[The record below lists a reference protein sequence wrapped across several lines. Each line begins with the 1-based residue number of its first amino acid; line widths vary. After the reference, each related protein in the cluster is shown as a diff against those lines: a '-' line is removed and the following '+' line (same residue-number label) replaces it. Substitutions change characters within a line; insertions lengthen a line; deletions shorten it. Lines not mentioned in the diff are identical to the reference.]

1 MSKKKAPTSIPCELP
16 LALDPSVSARPPDRP
31 VASQS
36 SARPPFPAASAAAAA
51 PAAAPAVRSLVANS
65 SGMDTRFDEDERT
78 TAATRRRQ
86 SPSPSFAPSTSKAT
100 AVGLTR
106 YGAVKSSG
114 PRRELETGETSR
126 CMEVLLLENP
136 IDATKPSPL
145 HVDEDKQGEVI
156 GGTQQNAPESCV
168 TERARLNLKSRS
180 SAVGQSAGSPLK
192 ERILAPS
199 TAMKRA
205 TENKY
210 LANLKTDIV
219 EKALKY
225 DRKEKMKEVIH
236 EADDIPEEGFVLEPT
251 GHGNGK
257 QFPTLI
263 RKKKLGGALC
273 DEMGMGK
280 TRQVAAFLRGLLQAD
295 VIHNA
300 MIICPVTVIETWR
313 KELNIVGVLDGGVLI
328 TTFEAVRDHIHRIL
342 EAGGTAWDYIVIDEA
357 HRMKNDRTK
366 LFDSLCRIDCT
377 HRILMTGMLIQNN
390 LTEFYALMNF
400 CCPNLPGESGQFHEN
415 FSMPIER
422 ARYRGA
428 SAQLI
433 KESIEASERLK
444 KLVSPFVLRRTKDM
458 LKNSASK
465 LGTKHE
471 LTVWLKIS
479 AAQEYLYTNL
489 IMSNVLGDEPGTPLA
504 ASQVA
509 RSICNHP
516 VMVIGSDFEQ
526 RGESEEKKDA
536 LTDIIR
542 KGLLAVSN
550 IEDIEVGDYSLSSK
564 EFQQTNRWSL
574 FLITTNVGGVGIT
587 LTKATRVI
595 VFDPA
600 KNPSNDTQSVDR
612 AHRLGQDKDV
622 IVYRLVTCGTI
633 EEHTYRQQVIKGEK
647 ATAVMKE
654 NQSRREIT
662 KPTRRVL
669 SMPPEGFGVSKT
681 LIELLAIHGGAF
693 DPSLD
698 ESEIRQV
705 RGHES
710 VVGVSNHLHLFSQ
723 RESDPPVDA
732 EILKSIRSTF
742 IEIPIQQVGCFVG
755 EKGGNIMKLENI
767 SGAKIH
773 RLGVDSYTHMQLYKI
788 SGTPHQISKAEN
800 LVKEFLQEMD
810 SMVEE
815 EISVPMEK
823 VGLVIGSG
831 GATIKKY
838 KNLHPRSES
847 GTTGRFV
854 IRGSQNQTKEYSGV

>member
-106 YGAVKSSG
+106 YGAVKSWG

-225 DRKEKMKEVIH
+225 DRKEKMKEVMRLMI
-236 EADDIPEEGFVLEPT
+236 FQRRPT

-257 QFPTLI
+257 QFRLPHSLYDVLHTYQKEGIKWLWTLHL
-263 RKKKLGGALC
+263 KKLGGALC

-280 TRQVAAFLRGLLQAD
+280 TWQAD

-313 KELNIVGVLDGGVLI
+313 KELNIVGVL
-328 TTFEAVRDHIHRIL
+328 
-342 EAGGTAWDYIVIDEA
+342 VIKVF
-357 HRMKNDRTK
+357 RYDRRT
-366 LFDSLCRIDCT
+366 DC
-377 HRILMTGMLIQNN
+377 IALKSIA
-390 LTEFYALMNF
+390 TEFYALMNF
-400 CCPNLPGESGQFHEN
+400 CCPNLLGESGQFHEN

-444 KLVSPFVLRRTKDM
+444 KLVSPFVLRRTKEM

-471 LTVWLKIS
+471 LTVVEDLCCSSKLTK
-479 AAQEYLYTNL
+479 AYQY
-489 IMSNVLGDEPGTPLA
+489 
-504 ASQVA
+504 VA

-564 EFQQTNRWSL
+564 
-574 FLITTNVGGVGIT
+574 
-587 LTKATRVI
+587 
-595 VFDPA
+595 
-600 KNPSNDTQSVDR
+600 
-612 AHRLGQDKDV
+612 
-622 IVYRLVTCGTI
+622 
-633 EEHTYRQQVIKGEK
+633 VIKGEK

-723 RESDPPVDA
+723 RESDPVTNEKHKYTAGPSRKRSELSMPVDA

-854 IRGSQNQTKEYSGV
+854 IRGSQNQVDQARSMIKDVASKENLGPKTRFR

>member
-86 SPSPSFAPSTSKAT
+86 SPSPSFAPSTSTAT

-106 YGAVKSSG
+106 YGAVKSWG

-199 TAMKRA
+199 TAMKRT

-210 LANLKTDIV
+210 LANLKTYIV

-257 QFPTLI
+257 QFRLPHSVYDVLHTYQKEGIKWLWTLHL
-263 RKKKLGGALC
+263 KKLGGALC

-300 MIICPVTVIETWR
+300 MIICPVTVIETWC
-313 KELNIVGVLDGGVLI
+313 KELNIVGVLVIKVFRYDRRTDCIALKSIATDGGVLI

-342 EAGGTAWDYIVIDEA
+342 ETGGTAWDYIVIDEA

-377 HRILMTGMLIQNN
+377 HRILMTGTLIQNN

-400 CCPNLPGESGQFHEN
+400 CCPNLLGESGQFHEN

-433 KESIEASERLK
+433 KESIEASE
-444 KLVSPFVLRRTKDM
+444 
-458 LKNSASK
+458 
-465 LGTKHE
+465 
-471 LTVWLKIS
+471 
-479 AAQEYLYTNL
+479 EYLYTNL

-542 KGLLAVSN
+542 KGLLA
-550 IEDIEVGDYSLSSK
+550 D
-564 EFQQTNRWSL
+564 
-574 FLITTNVGGVGIT
+574 
-587 LTKATRVI
+587 
-595 VFDPA
+595 
-600 KNPSNDTQSVDR
+600 
-612 AHRLGQDKDV
+612 
-622 IVYRLVTCGTI
+622 
-633 EEHTYRQQVIKGEK
+633 
-647 ATAVMKE
+647 
-654 NQSRREIT
+654 
-662 KPTRRVL
+662 
-669 SMPPEGFGVSKT
+669 
-681 LIELLAIHGGAF
+681 
-693 DPSLD
+693 
-698 ESEIRQV
+698 
-705 RGHES
+705 
-710 VVGVSNHLHLFSQ
+710 
-723 RESDPPVDA
+723 
-732 EILKSIRSTF
+732 
-742 IEIPIQQVGCFVG
+742 
-755 EKGGNIMKLENI
+755 
-767 SGAKIH
+767 
-773 RLGVDSYTHMQLYKI
+773 QL
-788 SGTPHQISKAEN
+788 
-800 LVKEFLQEMD
+800 
-810 SMVEE
+810 
-815 EISVPMEK
+815 
-823 VGLVIGSG
+823 
-831 GATIKKY
+831 
-838 KNLHPRSES
+838 
-847 GTTGRFV
+847 
-854 IRGSQNQTKEYSGV
+854 

>member
-16 LALDPSVSARPPDRP
+16 LALDPSVSARPSDRP

-106 YGAVKSSG
+106 YGAVKSWG

-192 ERILAPS
+192 ER
-199 TAMKRA
+199 KR
-205 TENKY
+205 ENEGGY
-210 LANLKTDIV
+210 
-219 EKALKY
+219 
-225 DRKEKMKEVIH
+225 

-257 QFPTLI
+257 QFRLPHSLYDVLHTYQKEGIKWLWTLHL
-263 RKKKLGGALC
+263 KKLGGALC

-280 TRQVAAFLRGLLQAD
+280 TRQ
-295 VIHNA
+295 
-300 MIICPVTVIETWR
+300 
-313 KELNIVGVLDGGVLI
+313 
-328 TTFEAVRDHIHRIL
+328 
-342 EAGGTAWDYIVIDEA
+342 
-357 HRMKNDRTK
+357 
-366 LFDSLCRIDCT
+366 
-377 HRILMTGMLIQNN
+377 
-390 LTEFYALMNF
+390 EFYALMNF
-400 CCPNLPGESGQFHEN
+400 CCPNLLGESGQFHEN

-444 KLVSPFVLRRTKDM
+444 KLVSPFVLRRTKEM

-542 KGLLAVSN
+542 KGLLARA
-550 IEDIEVGDYSLSSK
+550 LSTIVDPSK
-564 EFQQTNRWSL
+564 MIRMDGKTPQKQRPM
-574 FLITTNVGGVGIT
+574 LI
-587 LTKATRVI
+587 
-595 VFDPA
+595 
-600 KNPSNDTQSVDR
+600 Q
-612 AHRLGQDKDV
+612 
-622 IVYRLVTCGTI
+622 
-633 EEHTYRQQVIKGEK
+633 
-647 ATAVMKE
+647 
-654 NQSRREIT
+654 
-662 KPTRRVL
+662 TRRVL

-723 RESDPPVDA
+723 RESDPVTNEKHKYTAGPSRKRSELSMPVDA

-823 VGLVIGSG
+823 
-831 GATIKKY
+831 
-838 KNLHPRSES
+838 NLHPRSES

-854 IRGSQNQTKEYSGV
+854 IRGSQNQAIRWGWKAFYSDLHVCLGDVAFYSRYCRNVLRQILR

>member
-1 MSKKKAPTSIPCELP
+1 
-16 LALDPSVSARPPDRP
+16 
-31 VASQS
+31 
-36 SARPPFPAASAAAAA
+36 
-51 PAAAPAVRSLVANS
+51 
-65 SGMDTRFDEDERT
+65 
-78 TAATRRRQ
+78 
-86 SPSPSFAPSTSKAT
+86 
-100 AVGLTR
+100 
-106 YGAVKSSG
+106 
-114 PRRELETGETSR
+114 
-126 CMEVLLLENP
+126 MEVLLLENP

-145 HVDEDKQGEVI
+145 HVEDKQGEVI

-257 QFPTLI
+257 QFRLPHSVYDVLHTYQKEGIKWLWTLHL
-263 RKKKLGGALC
+263 KKLGGALC

-295 VIHNA
+295 IIHNA

-313 KELNIVGVLDGGVLI
+313 KELNIVGVLVIKVFCYDRRTDCIALKSIATDGGVLI
-328 TTFEAVRDHIHRIL
+328 TTFEAVWDHIHRIL
-342 EAGGTAWDYIVIDEA
+342 ETGGTAWDYIVIDEA

-377 HRILMTGMLIQNN
+377 HRILMTGTLIQNN

-400 CCPNLPGESGQFHEN
+400 CCPNLLGESGQFHEN

-444 KLVSPFVLRRTKDM
+444 KLVSPFVLRRTKEM

-489 IMSNVLGDEPGTPLA
+489 IMSNVLGDEPGTSLA

-516 VMVIGSDFEQ
+516 VM

-542 KGLLAVSN
+542 KRLLARA
-550 IEDIEVGDYSLSSK
+550 LSTIVDPSK
-564 EFQQTNRWSL
+564 MIRMDGKTPQKQRPMLIQEFQQTNRWSL
-574 FLITTNVGGVGIT
+574 FLITTNVGAMT
-587 LTKATRVI
+587 LK
-595 VFDPA
+595 
-600 KNPSNDTQSVDR
+600 SVDR

-723 RESDPPVDA
+723 RESDPVTNEKHKYTAGPSRKRSELSMPVDA

-742 IEIPIQQVGCFVG
+742 IEIPIQQVGCFIG

-800 LVKEFLQEMD
+800 LVKEFRQEMD
-810 SMVEE
+810 SMVE

-831 GATIKKY
+831 GATIKKIQSISGASV

-854 IRGSQNQTKEYSGV
+854 IRGSQNQTLEYSGV

>member
-106 YGAVKSSG
+106 YGAVKSWG

-225 DRKEKMKEVIH
+225 DRKEKMKEVMRLMI
-236 EADDIPEEGFVLEPT
+236 FQRRPT

-257 QFPTLI
+257 QFRLPHSLYDVLHTYQKEGIKWLWTLHL
-263 RKKKLGGALC
+263 KKLGGALC

-280 TRQVAAFLRGLLQAD
+280 TWQAD

-313 KELNIVGVLDGGVLI
+313 KELNIVGVL
-328 TTFEAVRDHIHRIL
+328 
-342 EAGGTAWDYIVIDEA
+342 VIKVF
-357 HRMKNDRTK
+357 RYDRRT
-366 LFDSLCRIDCT
+366 DC
-377 HRILMTGMLIQNN
+377 IALKSIA
-390 LTEFYALMNF
+390 TEFYALMNF
-400 CCPNLPGESGQFHEN
+400 CCPNLLGESGQFHEN

-444 KLVSPFVLRRTKDM
+444 KLVSPFVLRRTKEM

-471 LTVWLKIS
+471 LTVVEDLCC
-479 AAQEYLYTNL
+479 
-489 IMSNVLGDEPGTPLA
+489 SNEPGTPLA

-564 EFQQTNRWSL
+564 
-574 FLITTNVGGVGIT
+574 
-587 LTKATRVI
+587 
-595 VFDPA
+595 
-600 KNPSNDTQSVDR
+600 
-612 AHRLGQDKDV
+612 
-622 IVYRLVTCGTI
+622 
-633 EEHTYRQQVIKGEK
+633 VIKGEK

-723 RESDPPVDA
+723 RESDPVTNEKHKYTAGPSRKRSELSMPVDA

-854 IRGSQNQTKEYSGV
+854 IRGSQNQVDQARSMIKDVASKENLGPKTRFR